1 MTNIQLG
8 NNPQSNIEYDIKEGW
23 GGKALITAG
32 MRHAPHLS
40 AADIEQQ
47 RKDTLPHLR
56 AAVIDGNPTM
66 GAGNVY
72 QVPQSDI
79 EYDYIKNSQG
89 KYIEVPA
96 HWKRIGGLDVGR
108 LCTAYVSLAHDPD
121 TDVIYLIDEYVASN
135 ADPAVVASAIKHRK
149 GNKHPIMID
158 PASKGRSQVDGRRLI
173 VEYRKEGLDCRPAE
187 NAVEAGIH
195 ACWTRLS
202 TGRLKI
208 FRHCTATL
216 KEYSMYQR
224 DIDGKIV
231 KKNDHLM
238 DAMRYAVMGIRFA
251 KNIYNSSDNIAPYT
265 NPYKFTP
272 DA

>member
-1 MTNIQLG
+1 MTNL
-8 NNPQSNIEYDIKEGW
+8 PTSNIEYNENEGW

-56 AAVIDGNPTM
+56 PAVIDGNPTM

-72 QVPQSDI
+72 QVPQDDI
-79 EYDYIKNSQG
+79 IYDYTKDSKGN
-89 KYIEVPA
+89 YIEVPA
-96 HWKRIGGLDVGR
+96 HWKRLGGLDVGR
-108 LCTAYVSLAHDPD
+108 TCTAYVSLAIDPD
-121 TDVIYLIDEYVASN
+121 NDVIYIVDEYTATN
-135 ADPAVVASAIKHRK
+135 ADPAVVASAIKRRK

-195 ACWTRLS
+195 VCWERFS

-208 FRHCTATL
+208 FRRCTAVL

-224 DIDGKIV
+224 DVEGKIV

-238 DAMRYAVMGIRFA
+238 DAMRYGVMGQRFA
-251 KNIYNSSDNIAPYT
+251 KLIYATDDSGYKYT
-265 NPYKFTP
+265 NPYKFTS
-272 DA
+272 D

>member
-1 MTNIQLG
+1 M
-8 NNPQSNIEYDIKEGW
+8 YD
-23 GGKALITAG
+23 
-32 MRHAPHLS
+32 APHLS
-40 AADIEQQ
+40 HEAIKEAES
-47 RKDTLPHLR
+47 KTPPHLR
-56 AAVIDGNPTM
+56 AAVIYGDPTM

-72 QVPQSDI
+72 QVPQADI

-89 KYIEVPA
+89 KYIEVPS

-108 LCTAYVSLAHDPD
+108 ICTAYVSLAIDPD
-121 TDVIYLIDEYVASN
+121 NDVIYIVDEYVASN
-135 ADPAVVASAIKHRK
+135 ADPAIVASAIKHRK

-195 ACWTRLS
+195 VCWERFS
-202 TGRLKI
+202 TGRLKV

-224 DIDGKIV
+224 DVDGKIV

-251 KNIYNSSDNIAPYT
+251 KNIYISSDNTAPYT
-265 NPYKFTP
+265 NPYKFTS

>member
-1 MTNIQLG
+1 MSTIKGQAYVVASMYDAGHLTEAR
-8 NNPQSNIEYDIKEGW
+8 IEEIKR
-23 GGKALITAG
+23 TTQ
-32 MRHAPHLS
+32 PHL
-40 AADIEQQ
+40 I
-47 RKDTLPHLR
+47 P
-56 AAVIDGNPTM
+56 AVVYGNPTM

-72 QVPQSDI
+72 QVPQDDI
-79 EYDYIKNSQG
+79 IYDYTKDSKGN
-89 KYIEVPA
+89 YIEVPA

-108 LCTAYVSLAHDPD
+108 TCTAYVSLAIDPD
-121 TDVIYLIDEYVASN
+121 NDTIYVIDEYTATN
-135 ADPAVVASAIKHRK
+135 ADPAVVASAIKRRK

-195 ACWTRLS
+195 VCWERFS

-208 FRHCTATL
+208 FRRCTATL

-224 DIDGKIV
+224 DVEGKIV

-238 DAMRYAVMGIRFA
+238 DALRYGVMGQRFA
-251 KNIYNSSDNIAPYT
+251 KNIFTNDDTSGYKYT
-265 NPYKFTP
+265 NPYKFTS

>member
-1 MTNIQLG
+1 MSTIKGQAYVVASMYDAGHLTTER
-8 NNPQSNIEYDIKEGW
+8 IEEIKR
-23 GGKALITAG
+23 TTQ
-32 MRHAPHLS
+32 PHL
-40 AADIEQQ
+40 I
-47 RKDTLPHLR
+47 P
-56 AAVIDGNPTM
+56 AVVYGNPTM

-72 QVPQSDI
+72 QVPIDDI
-79 EYDYIKNSQG
+79 TYDYIKDSKG

-108 LCTAYVSLAHDPD
+108 TCTAYLSGAYDPD
-121 TDVIYLIDEYVASN
+121 NDVIYIIDEYTASN

-187 NAVEAGIH
+187 NAVDAGIH
-195 ACWTRLS
+195 VCWERFS

-224 DIDGKIV
+224 DVDGKIV

-238 DAMRYAVMGIRFA
+238 DALRYLVMGHRFA
-251 KNIYNSSDNIAPYT
+251 KSIYSNDDSGYKYA
-265 NPYKFTP
+265 NPYKFTSEY
-272 DA
+272 